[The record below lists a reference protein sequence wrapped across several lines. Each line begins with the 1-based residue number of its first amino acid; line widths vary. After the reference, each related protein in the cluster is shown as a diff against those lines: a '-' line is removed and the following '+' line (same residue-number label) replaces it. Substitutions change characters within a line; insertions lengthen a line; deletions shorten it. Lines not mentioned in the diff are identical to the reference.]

1 MSSILNT
8 FNTDG
13 NTVNVWP
20 NQIGKFERN
29 RMTKFGIRLEF
40 NAFSDGAFKSIQKN
54 SQSNWMLTENSNQIK
69 WFNVLLFRFVRICMS
84 FSLFFR
90 FQPFRRSA
98 QPTNF
103 FRQMKVQSISESGAI
118 VTQQQQQQQRY
129 NSLHPLYYFSVHLNY
144 VQFVVHEPSEICYS
158 NIWVSLPVENGTQI
172 STMNIVQ
179 HIISTSGSL
188 LSWSFVGE

>member
-1 MSSILNT
+1 M
-8 FNTDG
+8 
-13 NTVNVWP
+13 WP

-29 RMTKFGIRLEF
+29 KLTKFGMRLVF
-40 NAFSDGAFKSIQKN
+40 NAFSDGAFKSTQKN
-54 SQSNWMLTENSNQIK
+54 SQSNWMLTENFNQIK
-69 WFNVLLFRFVRICMS
+69 LFNVLLFRFVRICMN

-103 FRQMKVQSISESGAI
+103 FKRMKVQSISESGAI
-118 VTQQQQQQQRY
+118 LTQQQQQRY
-129 NSLHPLYYFSVHLNY
+129 NYLHSLYYFSVHSNY

-158 NIWVSLPVENGTQI
+158 NIWVSLKVENGIQI
-172 STMNIVQ
+172 STMHIVH

-188 LSWSFVGE
+188 LSWNFVGK